1 MKPTA
6 RLASQRARSFGKF
19 YDAHDFFSSLDM
31 LVASRLRELAE

>member
-6 RLASQRARSFGKF
+6 RLASPRARSFGKF
-19 YDAHDFFSSLDM
+19 YDAHDFFSLDM